1 MSRQIWILDALSS
14 PVATRPGEV
23 GKVLLEVE
31 AMLGEAGCLSEEW
44 GHMWRSPWRDLV
56 VSCTS
61 LRDSLL
67 YLAALQVWL
76 HCSSRSIMS

>member
-1 MSRQIWILDALSS
+1 MSRQIWIVDALSS
-14 PVATRPGEV
+14 PVAARPGEV

-31 AMLGEAGCLSEEW
+31 SMLADAGRLSLEW

-56 VSCTS
+56 TSCTS

-67 YLAALQVWL
+67 YLAALQVNLMWF
-76 HCSSRSIMS
+76 

>member
-1 MSRQIWILDALSS
+1 MSRQIYIVDALSS

-31 AMLGEAGCLSEEW
+31 SMLDGAGCLSQEW
-44 GHMWRSPWRDLV
+44 GRMWRSPWRDLV
-56 VSCTS
+56 TSCTS

-67 YLAALQVWL
+67 YLAALQVR
-76 HCSSRSIMS
+76 HRH